1 MRICKIKFTLMIKR
15 ELFYTIKPQLY
26 HKNAIVITGMRQVG
40 KTTLMRQLYNDFEGK
55 RLWFDLDNPLDQ
67 MVFENID
74 YNAIY
79 SDLAR
84 MSDIK
89 NDERLLVC
97 IDEIQNLPEIT
108 KIIKYLIDHYGMKF
122 IVTGSSNYYLRNL
135 FPESLSGRKF
145 LYILPVLSYREFLL
159 FNGQIQDIQPTP
171 TLDEA
176 LQPKSRVN
184 ILKTKELYNDY
195 LEFGGFPEVVL
206 TTDRETKRQILKNIF
221 ASFFEKDIKVFTE
234 LKDVRELRNLILLLA
249 ARNGNLVDVT
259 KLASELEINRVK
271 IYKYLEFLEGI
282 FFLKMIPKYS
292 KSIDRSVVG
301 GKKIYFSDTGIL
313 NLVAKVTDGQ
323 LLETAVANQLSNYG
337 ELSFY
342 NKRNKSE
349 IDFILNKE
357 IAFEVKQKVLES
369 DSRKLLSLAKEIGIE
384 KNYLI
389 SNTVSDT
396 EGIIYPWFL

>member
-1 MRICKIKFTLMIKR
+1 MIKR

-79 SDLAR
+79 NDLNR

-97 IDEIQNLPEIT
+97 IDEIQNLPEII
-108 KIIKYLIDHYGMKF
+108 KIIKYLIDHYGVKF

-159 FNGQIQDIQPTP
+159 FNGQIQDIQPAP

-184 ILKTKELYNDY
+184 ILKTKELYSDY
-195 LEFGGFPEVVL
+195 LEFGGFPEVAL

-271 IYKYLEFLEGI
+271 IYNYLEFLEGI

-323 LLETAVANQLSNYG
+323 LLETSVAIQLSNYG

-389 SNTVSDT
+389 SNTISDM
-396 EGIIYPWFL
+396 EGIVYPWFL

>member
-1 MRICKIKFTLMIKR
+1 MKR
-15 ELFYTIKPQLY
+15 ALFDTILPQLY

-40 KTTLMRQLYNDFEGK
+40 KTTLMRQLHDHFEGK

-67 MVFENID
+67 LIFENID
-74 YNAIY
+74 YKAIY
-79 SDLAR
+79 SDLVR
-84 MSDIK
+84 LSDIK
-89 NDERLLVC
+89 TDERLLVC

-108 KIIKYLIDHYGMKF
+108 KIIKYLIDHYGVKF

-145 LYILPVLSYREFLL
+145 LYILPVLSYSEFLY
-159 FNGQIQDIQPTP
+159 FNGRTSENQLTQN
-171 TLDEA
+171 LDEA
-176 LQPKSRVN
+176 IQTKSKVN
-184 ILKTKELYNDY
+184 ILQTKELYSDY

-206 TTDRETKRQILKNIF
+206 TPDRETKRQILKNIF

-234 LKDVRELRNLILLLA
+234 LKSVRELRDLIILLA
-249 ARNGNLVDVT
+249 ARNGNLLDVT

-271 IYKYLEFLEGI
+271 IYNYLEFLEGI
-282 FFLKMIPKYS
+282 FFLKLIPKYS
-292 KSIDRSVVG
+292 KNIDRSVVG
-301 GKKIYFSDTGIL
+301 GKKVYFADTGIL
-313 NLVAKVTDGQ
+313 NLVAKITEGQ

-357 IAFEVKQKVLES
+357 IAFEVKQKALES
-369 DSRKLLSLAKEIGIE
+369 DIKKLKRIANVIGIE
-384 KNYLI
+384 KQYLI
-389 SNTVSDT
+389 SNTPSDL
-396 EGIIYPWFL
+396 EAIVYPWFL

>member
-1 MRICKIKFTLMIKR
+1 MLKR
-15 ELFYTIKPQLY
+15 ELFHTIRPQLY

-40 KTTLMRQLYNDFEGK
+40 KTTLMRQLFDDFEGK

-67 MVFENID
+67 MTFENID

-79 SDLAR
+79 NDLVR
-84 MSDIK
+84 MSDVK
-89 NDERLLVC
+89 SDERLLVC

-108 KIIKYLIDHYGMKF
+108 KIIKYLIDHFGVKF

-145 LYILPVLSYREFLL
+145 LYILPVLSYREFLF
-159 FNGQIQDIQPTP
+159 FNNRLTEEKLTQS
-171 TLDEA
+171 LDEA
-176 LQPKSRVN
+176 IQPKSKVN
-184 ILKTKELYNDY
+184 ILLAKELYSDY

-206 TTDRETKRQILKNIF
+206 TPDHETKKQILKNIF

-234 LKDVRELRNLILLLA
+234 LRDVRELRDLILLLA

-271 IYKYLEFLEGI
+271 IYNYLEFLEGI

-292 KSIDRSVVG
+292 KSIDRSIVG
-301 GKKIYFSDTGIL
+301 GKKVYFSDTGIL

-323 LLETAVANQLSNYG
+323 LLETAIANQLAYYG

-357 IAFEVKQKVLES
+357 FAFEVKQKAMES
-369 DSRKLLSLAKEIGIE
+369 DLKKLQNLAKEIGIE
-384 KNYLI
+384 KQYLI
-389 SNTVSDT
+389 SNTVSDIQNT
-396 EGIIYPWFL
+396 VYPWFL

>member
-1 MRICKIKFTLMIKR
+1 MKR
-15 ELFYTIKPQLY
+15 ALYDTILPQLY

-40 KTTLMRQLYNDFEGK
+40 KTTLMRQLHDNFEGK

-67 MVFENID
+67 LILENID
-74 YNAIY
+74 YKAIY
-79 SDLAR
+79 SDLVR
-84 MSDIK
+84 LSDVK
-89 NDERLLVC
+89 TDERLLVC

-108 KIIKYLIDHYGMKF
+108 RIIKYLIDHFGIKF

-145 LYILPVLSYREFLL
+145 LYVLPVLSYSEFLY
-159 FNGQIQDIQPTP
+159 FNGRISENQLIQN
-171 TLDEA
+171 LDEA
-176 LQPKSRVN
+176 IQTKSKVN
-184 ILKTKELYNDY
+184 ILQTKELYSDY

-206 TTDRETKRQILKNIF
+206 TPDRETKRQILKNIF

-234 LKDVRELRNLILLLA
+234 LRDVRELRDLIILLA
-249 ARNGNLVDVT
+249 ARNGNLMDVT

-271 IYKYLEFLEGI
+271 IYNYLEFLEGI
-282 FFLKMIPKYS
+282 FFLKMISKYS
-292 KSIDRSVVG
+292 KNIDRSVVG

-313 NLVAKVTDGQ
+313 NLIAKVTDGQ

-357 IAFEVKQKVLES
+357 IAFEVKQKALES
-369 DSRKLLSLAKEIGIE
+369 DFRKLQTLAKEIGLE
-384 KNYLI
+384 KQYVI
-389 SNTVSDT
+389 SNTLSEMESIV
-396 EGIIYPWFL
+396 YPWFL

>member
-1 MRICKIKFTLMIKR
+1 MCICKIKFTLMIKR

-159 FNGQIQDIQPTP
+159 FNGQIEDIQPTP

-206 TTDRETKRQILKNIF
+206 TTDRETKKQILKNIF

-249 ARNGNLVDVT
+249 ARNGNLIDVT

-271 IYKYLEFLEGI
+271 IYNYLEFLEGI

-323 LLETAVANQLSNYG
+323 LLETAVAIQLSNYG

-389 SNTVSDT
+389 SNTISDM
-396 EGIIYPWFL
+396 EGIVYPWFL

>member
-1 MRICKIKFTLMIKR
+1 MIKR

-67 MVFENID
+67 MVFENFD

-79 SDLAR
+79 GDLAR
-84 MSDIK
+84 LSGVKTED
-89 NDERLLVC
+89 RLLVC

-108 KIIKYLIDHYGMKF
+108 KIIKYLIDHYSVKF

-145 LYILPVLSYREFLL
+145 LYVLPVLSYREFLL

-176 LQPKSRVN
+176 LQPNSRVN
-184 ILKTKELYNDY
+184 ILKTKELYSDY

-206 TTDRETKRQILKNIF
+206 TLDRETKKQILKNIF
-221 ASFFEKDIKVFTE
+221 ASFFEKDIKVFAE
-234 LKDVRELRNLILLLA
+234 LKDVRELRDLILLLA
-249 ARNGNLVDVT
+249 VRNGNLIDVT
-259 KLASELEINRVK
+259 KLASELGINRVK
-271 IYKYLEFLEGI
+271 IYNYLEFLEGI

-357 IAFEVKQKVLES
+357 IAFEVKQKALEP
-369 DSRKLLSLAKEIGIE
+369 DYRKLQSLAKEIGIE
-384 KNYLI
+384 KQYLI
-389 SNTVSDT
+389 SNTVS
-396 EGIIYPWFL
+396 EMGSIVYPWLL